1 MSIGFLRIPLS
12 ASSNHLFN
20 RIESSSSLNHL
31 ISVSPS
37 IHDSQMQSTCGGL
50 DGRSTVL
57 NIGFYIW
64 KTCSVIQRVFFFS
77 GVSFLNHRIHE
88 SNLWETPQKG
98 CSAFF

>member
-64 KTCSVIQRVFFFS
+64 KTCSVIQR
-77 GVSFLNHRIHE
+77 
-88 SNLWETPQKG
+88 QG
-98 CSAFF
+98 C

>member
-50 DGRSTVL
+50 DG
-57 NIGFYIW
+57 
-64 KTCSVIQRVFFFS
+64 
-77 GVSFLNHRIHE
+77 VSFLNHRIHE

>member
-57 NIGFYIW
+57 NIG
-64 KTCSVIQRVFFFS
+64 
-77 GVSFLNHRIHE
+77 VSFLNHRIHE

>member
-57 NIGFYIW
+57 NIA
-64 KTCSVIQRVFFFS
+64 RVLILALFAIVNRVHGDIFF
-77 GVSFLNHRIHE
+77 N
-88 SNLWETPQKG
+88 
-98 CSAFF
+98 